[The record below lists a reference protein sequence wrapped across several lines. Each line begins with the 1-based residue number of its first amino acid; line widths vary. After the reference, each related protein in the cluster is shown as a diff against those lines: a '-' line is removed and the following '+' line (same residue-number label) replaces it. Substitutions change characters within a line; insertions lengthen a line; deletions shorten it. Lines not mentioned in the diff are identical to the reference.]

1 MVSTRKR
8 TGGFFSRAFRR
19 LSSRSSGGAGLSD
32 GQRRAVR
39 FGVVAAALVVVL
51 LLLRGLLR
59 LFFFGGEVFGIEVPA
74 QKVGRI
80 EITSGEAVPKEL
92 LLKWLEFN
100 EGMPYFNPDEGLF
113 ARDLARRQTRVLKAA
128 PALVA
133 LSISRTSSNVVTV
146 VATERSPLAKF
157 KDKDEGKSLVI
168 DREGVV
174 FRRPNVM
181 QLPEITGY
189 ATEALYPG
197 DRITSH
203 RMIAAALELLQ
214 CLEAG
219 QSELRR
225 GFIVSIDVSKIDYIG
240 CEFTDGRHAMLA
252 WKEMGRGTETSRKWL
267 IAQLDGYVAAIQ
279 NPRGRN
285 LREFD
290 LTIPGH
296 SSTR

>member
-1 MVSTRKR
+1 MASTRKR

-19 LSSRSSGGAGLSD
+19 LSARSSGGAGLSD

-39 FGVVAAALVVVL
+39 FCGIAAALAVVL

-59 LFFFGGEVFGIEVPA
+59 LFFFGGEIFGIEVPA

-80 EITSGEAVPKEL
+80 EITSGEAVPKDL
-92 LLKWLEFN
+92 LLKWLEFSD
-100 EGMPYFNPDEGLF
+100 GMPFFNPDEGLF
-113 ARDLARRQTRVLKAA
+113 ASDLARRQSKVLKAA

-146 VATERSPLAKF
+146 VATERTPLAKF
-157 KDKDEGKSLVI
+157 KDESKSLVI

-174 FRRPNVM
+174 FRRPNIM
-181 QLPEITGY
+181 QLPEITGFS
-189 ATEALYPG
+189 TEALFPG

-203 RMIAAALELLQ
+203 SMMAAALEMLQ

-219 QSELRR
+219 QSELRK
-225 GFIVSIDVSKIDYIG
+225 GFVVSIDVSKIDYIK
-240 CEFTDGRHAMLA
+240 CEFTDGRRAILA

-279 NPRGRN
+279 NPRSRD
-285 LREFD
+285 RKEFD
-290 LTIPGH
+290 LRIPGH
-296 SSTR
+296 GSAR